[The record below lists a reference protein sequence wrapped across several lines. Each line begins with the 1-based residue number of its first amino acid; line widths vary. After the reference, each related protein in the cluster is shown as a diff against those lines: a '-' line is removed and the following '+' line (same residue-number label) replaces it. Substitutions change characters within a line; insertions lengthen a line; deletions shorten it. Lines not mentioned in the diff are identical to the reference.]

1 MAINPQAST
10 KRSRAQEEEDRQE
23 LFEIIDITIINLAL
37 IAIALIALILLAL
50 LFNKTATVW
59 LLLLED
65 CRQ

>member
-1 MAINPQAST
+1 MAINPPAST
-10 KRSRAQEEEDRQE
+10 KQSRTQEEEDRQE

-37 IAIALIALILLAL
+37 IAIALIALLLLAL

>member
-1 MAINPQAST
+1 MTINPPASA
-10 KRSRAQEEEDRQE
+10 KQSRSQEEEDRQE

-37 IAIALIALILLAL
+37 IAIALIALLLLAL